1 MRKLNVRLVRHMSH
15 SKGQFIALSMVIVLG
30 LMMYVAMNS
39 AYINLKSSLEYHYGE
54 HNFADV
60 FAEVM
65 KISESDIEDLNDI
78 SGVKLA
84 EGRLVYDVPLNVGSD
99 EKVNVRLISSS
110 YQEDSINSLYA
121 LDGKSV
127 VTSDSECLVVEKFAV
142 ARNIQIGD
150 TISPHISG
158 RDYDLEVVGIVSSPE
173 YVYLMENE
181 QTLLPAPTKF
191 GVLYTTE
198 SFISDAIG
206 VGSSYNQVMFLL
218 EQDINVDEYIKTLEK
233 RLDKFGVSRIYD
245 QEDQLSNRMI
255 HEEMRGLEQSSSTV
269 PVIFLGVAAFIMGVM
284 ISRLVKGDRLAIGIL
299 KSMGYSNK
307 DVIFHYTKL
316 SVVVGLI
323 GGSFGVITGYL
334 LSMQF
339 TQIYIDF
346 FSIPT
351 LRFIFRPELILLSAI
366 LVSIFS
372 VAAGL
377 WGSRKA
383 MNISPAE
390 SMRPEPPRTGKRI
403 FLERT
408 WIWKHIN
415 FSNKMVL
422 RNLFRSKKRAFFIA
436 MGISLTFAI
445 TLMPFF
451 MLTAFNDMFDKM
463 YGEFQTMDYVLNFS
477 SGANEDIIYNLR
489 NTLDV
494 DEIEGKLEFPFEL
507 HHNWKSKV
515 VNIVGVKQDTQ
526 FFNFQDADFVP
537 IELKPDD
544 FFLSEGLARVME
556 IEIGDSITISSFI
569 PGRDDIDVKITGI
582 VKQNLGANGYMVL
595 EDMQHLLMDD
605 AYINGAYIA
614 TDQSLKDEVEKY
626 KIVSS
631 IQTTQD
637 LQETFKEFLGLMI
650 MSLSIMI
657 LFGGILGF
665 AIIYNSAVIAI
676 NERRLEFSSLRVM
689 GFTKNEIF
697 VSLLK
702 ENIINAIL
710 GIILGVPIARSML
723 LSLQS
728 TFSTELY
735 SFDILLEPIHY
746 GLTAITVILF
756 VVIALLAAYR
766 KIHGLNFIEALKNR
780 IT

>member
-1 MRKLNVRLVRHMSH
+1 MRKLDVRLVRHMSH

-39 AYINLKSSLEYHYGE
+39 AYINLSSSLEYHYDQ
-54 HNFADV
+54 HNFAEV

-65 KISESDIEDLNDI
+65 KITESDIEDLREI
-78 SGVKLA
+78 PGVEAA
-84 EGRLVYDVPLNVGSD
+84 EGRLVYDVPLNVGNE
-99 EKVNVRLISSS
+99 EKVNVRLVSSS
-110 YQEDSINSLYA
+110 YGEDSINSLYA
-121 LDGKSV
+121 LEGRSV
-127 VTSDSECLVVEKFAV
+127 VNSDTECLVVEKFAL
-142 ARNIQIGD
+142 ARNIQVGD
-150 TISPHISG
+150 IISPHISG

-173 YVYLMENE
+173 YVYLMEND
-181 QTLLPAPTKF
+181 QTLLPAAEKF
-191 GVLYTTE
+191 GILFTTE

-206 VGSSYNQVMFLL
+206 VGSSYNQVLFIL
-218 EQDINVDEYIKTLEK
+218 EKDLNVDEYVKTLEK
-233 RLDKFGVSRIYD
+233 KLDKFGVTRIYD
-245 QEDQLSNRMI
+245 QDDQLSNRMV

-284 ISRLVKGDRLAIGIL
+284 ISRMVKGDRLAIGIL
-299 KSMGYSNK
+299 KSMGYSNS
-307 DVIFHYTKL
+307 DVILHYTKL
-316 SVVVGLI
+316 SVVVGLL
-323 GGSFGVITGYL
+323 GGSLGVILGYL

-351 LRFIFRPELILLSAI
+351 LRFVFRPELILLSAI

-377 WGSRKA
+377 WGSRKS
-383 MNISPAE
+383 MKISPAE
-390 SMRPEPPRTGKRI
+390 SMRPEPPKTGKRI
-403 FLERT
+403 LLERT
-408 WIWKHIN
+408 WLWKHIS
-415 FSNKMVL
+415 FSNKMVF

-436 MGISLTFAI
+436 LGISLTFAI

-451 MLTAFNDMFDKM
+451 MLSAFNDMFDTM

-477 SGANEDIIYNLR
+477 SGANEDIIYDLR
-489 NTLDV
+489 NTLDI

-507 HHNWKSKV
+507 QHEWKTKV
-515 VNIVGVKQDTQ
+515 VNIVGVKENTQ
-526 FFNFQDADFVP
+526 FFNFQDENFNP
-537 IELKPDD
+537 IYLKPGD
-544 FFLSEGLARVME
+544 FFMSEGLANVLG
-556 IEIGDSITISSFI
+556 IKIGDYLTVSSFI
-569 PGRDDIDVKITGI
+569 PDRDDIEIKVTGI
-582 VKQNLGANGYMVL
+582 VKQNLGANGYMIL
-595 EDMQHLLMDD
+595 DDMQGLLMDD
-605 AYINGAYIA
+605 DYINGAYIA

-626 KIVSS
+626 KVVAS

-637 LQETFKEFLGLMI
+637 LQDTFKEFLGLMI
-650 MSLSIMI
+650 MMLSIMI
-657 LFGGILGF
+657 MFGGILGF

-697 VSLLK
+697 ISLLK

-710 GIILGVPIARSML
+710 GIILGVPIARAML
-723 LSLQS
+723 ESLSS

-735 SFDILLEPIHY
+735 SFDILLEPMHY
-746 GLTAITVILF
+746 GLTAITVIIF
-756 VVIALLAAYR
+756 VIIALLAAYR